1 MKYLYKSPNIEVD
14 AVRLDGDNAG
24 EASNLD
30 GVISIGCN
38 DDTLMVFI
46 DNEENPVPIGNW
58 VVSHPMYGPMSLP
71 HEDFLEKFEPVRKMR
86 VVRKNNKKLL
96 ERRGKGFWGRVLV
109 VQFGDNYLVLQNK
122 RGAGRDTAV
131 MTYRD
136 FEPTENEIYRLRQLY
151 LKKYKSELGKLI
163 SFDQFCGSVQNGQQ
177 FYRDFEPVSKQTRLE
192 L

>member
-96 ERRGKGFWGRVLV
+96 
-109 VQFGDNYLVLQNK
+109 
-122 RGAGRDTAV
+122 
-131 MTYRD
+131 
-136 FEPTENEIYRLRQLY
+136 
-151 LKKYKSELGKLI
+151 
-163 SFDQFCGSVQNGQQ
+163 
-177 FYRDFEPVSKQTRLE
+177 
-192 L
+192 